1 MNSNERLLT
10 EAIQTYLQ
18 HKVQLGIPDPP
29 KDLADAD
36 AKSLQY
42 LHEQV
47 NDLFELKS
55 VDLVCHESVC
65 RAFRKVHNY
74 KYITDPLFEKAMM
87 QEMQSQGI
95 CGVEQEKAIGILNTI
110 KEEVSEGDGWR
121 EQDAGYHPDMEGII
135 AVSKPG
141 QSPGSAE

>member
-18 HKVQLGIPDPP
+18 HKVKLGIPDPP
-29 KDLADAD
+29 KDLADMD

-42 LHEQV
+42 LQEQI

-55 VDLVCHESVC
+55 IDLVCHEGVC

-87 QEMQSQGI
+87 QEMCTQGI
-95 CGVEQEKAIGILNTI
+95 CGVEREKAIGILETI
-110 KEEVSEGDGWR
+110 KEEVGDGDGWC
-121 EQDAGYHPDMEGII
+121 EQDAGYHPDLEGII

-141 QSPGSAE
+141 QSPGSAQ